1 VTVMGTQEGVAWAR
15 QVIARGRPNESLPLA
30 EKAEAFEDLA
40 AAYQVLAAVAAGE
53 GDMDA
58 YIARSEL
65 AQHADELARQYR
77 GRDGMQRW

>member
-1 VTVMGTQEGVAWAR
+1 VTAMGTQEGATWAR
-15 QVIARGRPNESLPLA
+15 QVIARGRPDDSLPLA
-30 EKAEAFEDLA
+30 EKAEAYEDMA

-58 YIARSEL
+58 YIVRSEL
-65 AQHADELARQYR
+65 AEQADELARECR